1 MNDAKVNSMVE
12 NVQDNGQDNIDPERL
27 HMGYII
33 SVVSGVLIVLQ
44 GVVRVVLGR
53 WPALFGRWVRWVL
66 FLGIGEFRRYSL
78 SFASLT
84 LLGVITIVLGIV
96 ILIGALLIRKGR
108 AKEGAVTVLAFSVL
122 SVFTGG
128 GYIAGLILGV
138 IGSAIVLSKR
148 KLSYSKKT

>member
-1 MNDAKVNSMVE
+1 MNDARGSSMAE
-12 NVQDNGQDNIDPERL
+12 NTQDNGQDKIDPERL

-33 SVVSGVLIVLQ
+33 SVVSGVLIIIQ
-44 GVVRVVLGR
+44 GAVRVVLGR
-53 WPALFGRWVRWVL
+53 WSALLGRWVRWLL

-84 LLGVITIVLGIV
+84 ILGVVTIVLGV
-96 ILIGALLIRKGR
+96 VVLIGALLIRKGR
-108 AKEGAVTVLAFSVL
+108 AREGAVTVLAFAVL

-138 IGSAIVLSKR
+138 IGGAIVLSKW
-148 KLSYSKKT
+148 KV